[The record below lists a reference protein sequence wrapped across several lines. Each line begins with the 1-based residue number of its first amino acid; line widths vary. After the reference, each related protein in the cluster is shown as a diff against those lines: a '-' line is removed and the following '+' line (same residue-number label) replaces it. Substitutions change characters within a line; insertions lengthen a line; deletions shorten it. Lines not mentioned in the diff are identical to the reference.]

1 MPDTVAAVEAGIHHE
16 DLREVHLA
24 GGSHRI
30 GLGLGLDPAVAAA
43 HRVAPVERH
52 MAQAAHRR
60 VQVGRRRQKQRSC
73 LQAVDCN
80 KGYTSV
86 N

>member
-30 GLGLGLDPAVAAA
+30 GLGLDPAVAAA
-43 HRVAPVERH
+43 HRVVPVERH

-60 VQVGRRRQKQRSC
+60 VQVGRPRQKRRSC

-80 KGYTSV
+80 KGYTSA